1 MVASVLALAVSLGGC
16 DKSSNAQGDASASSS
31 AASSSAAS
39 SGVGSGSAASD
50 APAFIA
56 AGPEDR
62 APSPE
67 TADWPGSVEW
77 HGYDDGLAIAK
88 QSKKPIMLF
97 VHADWC
103 PKCRALKPVFAQ
115 PEFEKLAKDLVMV
128 QQNADEDSPWLEA
141 LNQQYGSYVPRIF
154 FMNAD
159 GTVREELKSPSQRYP
174 YFYTAGQAPQLE
186 ESMRT
191 ALGVAG

>member
-1 MVASVLALAVSLGGC
+1 MTTSVLAVAISLGGC
-16 DKSSNAQGDASASSS
+16 DKTSNGGQSEGPASSN
-31 AASSSAAS
+31 AASSSRAA
-39 SGVGSGSAASD
+39 GLAAND

-56 AGPEDR
+56 AGPDDR
-62 APSPE
+62 VRSPE
-67 TADWPGSVEW
+67 TADWPGDVEW

-103 PKCRALKPVFAQ
+103 SKCRALKPIFAQ
-115 PEFEKLAKDLVMV
+115 AEFEKLAKDFVMV
-128 QQNADEDSPWLEA
+128 QQDADQDPPWLEA

-174 YFYTAGQAPQLE
+174 YFYTAGQASQLE
-186 ESMRT
+186 KSMRSG
-191 ALGVAG
+191 LGAAG